1 MDSERERSGGW
12 GEEKTIEQGRE
23 RKREK
28 GKERTLETKRK
39 SEQD

>member
-1 MDSERERSGGW
+1 MDSERERAGGW

-28 GKERTLETKRK
+28 GKERTQEIKRA